1 MWRKIFHRVSWNIK
15 VYFFELADYTVGFK
29 GAQIYSTLP
38 LWLERSFQQLETMTA
53 KSQGSNLN
61 LNNTSKNVRQCMNQ
75 KNSGF
80 IKRTKGS
87 KSFTNIDDRY
97 KIAPAPNHNTNKET
111 SNTLG
116 KFWPLITNLM
126 EKYM

>member
-1 MWRKIFHRVSWNIK
+1 
-15 VYFFELADYTVGFK
+15 
-29 GAQIYSTLP
+29 
-38 LWLERSFQQLETMTA
+38 MTA

-75 KNSGF
+75 KNSGS
-80 IKRTKGS
+80 IKGS
-87 KSFTNIDDRY
+87 RSLTNIDDRY

-116 KFWPLITNLM
+116 KF
-126 EKYM
+126 